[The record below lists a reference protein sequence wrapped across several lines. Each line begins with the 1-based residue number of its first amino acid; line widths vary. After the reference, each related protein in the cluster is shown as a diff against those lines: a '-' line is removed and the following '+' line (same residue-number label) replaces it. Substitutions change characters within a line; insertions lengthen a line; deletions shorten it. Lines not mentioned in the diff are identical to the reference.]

1 MSDIRHEERPPAAPM
16 LRAGALDLP
25 GLTHGF
31 FTRAGGVSKGLYASL
46 NGGLGSNDDPAAVAE
61 NHARMARALGL
72 ERGRLLV
79 PYQVHS
85 ADVACVAAPWPA
97 GERPRVD
104 GLVTDVAGLAIGV
117 TGADCAHGAA
127 SPMRRRV
134 SSASPTPAGKGR
146 SPAFSKRPSRPWS
159 GSARR
164 ATAITAVLG
173 PTIGPRSYA
182 VGPEFCARFLDHSPG
197 NARFFAGGTFDL
209 PGYIAMRLRAAG
221 IGQFA
226 DLALDTYADEARF
239 FSYRRSFHRREADY
253 GRLVAAIALV

>member
-1 MSDIRHEERPPAAPM
+1 MAAPM
-16 LRAGALDLP
+16 LRAGPLDLP

-61 NHARMARALGL
+61 NHARMARALGV

-85 ADVACVAAPWPA
+85 ADVARVTAPWPA

-117 TGADCAHGAA
+117 TGADCGMVLFADAAARVVGVAHAGWKGALAGILEATVDGHGAA
-127 SPMRRRV
+127 RRDARRRSPPCWGRRSARAPMRSGRNFARA
-134 SSASPTPAGKGR
+134 SSSI
-146 SPAFSKRPSRPWS
+146 RP
-159 GSARR
+159 
-164 ATAITAVLG
+164 
-173 PTIGPRSYA
+173 
-182 VGPEFCARFLDHSPG
+182 D

-209 PGYIAMRLRAAG
+209 PGYIGDAPAVRPASANSPISGSTPMPTKRDFSATAAAC
-221 IGQFA
+221 IG
-226 DLALDTYADEARF
+226 ARPITAG
-239 FSYRRSFHRREADY
+239 SLRRSRSMKSALAE
-253 GRLVAAIALV
+253 IA

>member
-1 MSDIRHEERPPAAPM
+1 MSDVGDEERLVAAPM

-31 FTRAGGVSKGLYASL
+31 FTRTGGVSKGLYASL

-61 NHARMARALGL
+61 NHARMTRALGL
-72 ERGRLLV
+72 EGGRLLV

-85 ADVACVAAPWPA
+85 ADVAYAGAPWPA

-104 GLVTDVAGLAIGV
+104 GLVTNVAGLAIGV
-117 TGADCAHGAA
+117 TGADCAMMLFADAAARVVGVAHAGWKGAL
-127 SPMRRRV
+127 
-134 SSASPTPAGKGR
+134 AGILE
-146 SPAFSKRPSRPWS
+146 
-159 GSARR
+159 
-164 ATAITAVLG
+164 ATVDAMERLGATRNAITAVLG
-173 PTIGPRSYA
+173 PTIGPPSYQ
-182 VGPEFCARFLDHSPG
+182 VGPEFSARFLDHSPG
-197 NARFFAGGTFDL
+197 NARFFAAGTFDL

-221 IGQFA
+221 IGRFA

-239 FSYRRSFHRREADY
+239 FSYRRSFHRHEADY